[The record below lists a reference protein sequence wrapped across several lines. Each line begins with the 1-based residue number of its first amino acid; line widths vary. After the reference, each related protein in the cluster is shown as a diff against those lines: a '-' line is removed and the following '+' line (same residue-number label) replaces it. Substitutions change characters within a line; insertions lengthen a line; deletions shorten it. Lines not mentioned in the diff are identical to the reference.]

1 LAAQRSP
8 VAVTVAMNRDL
19 QYRFRLA
26 TVIGLGAALGTWLLT
41 GYLRFDGEDSLATAA
56 AGGLAFG
63 LVTAVAFVV
72 PYLVPREW
80 RVLETVF
87 GVARRSARMRTD
99 AYGDGRVP
107 ANAGQARSWLARH
120 PDDTP
125 ETRGARVWAM
135 LVLGDLEAARRLARA
150 MPDATPLERYNGAT
164 ARAMLRLVEG
174 GDPELDDVRA
184 LAQELD
190 EEGRAQAEIDVA
202 LAEALV
208 LAADGGDWRGA
219 ILCARDG
226 VEPAVGFVLV
236 RWFLP
241 VAALIAAG
249 ALAMTL
255 VAYGFSLI
263 VT

>member
-1 LAAQRSP
+1 M
-8 VAVTVAMNRDL
+8 AVTVAMNRDL
-19 QYRFRLA
+19 QYRFRIA
-26 TVIGLGAALGTWLLT
+26 TVVGLGAALATWLLT

-63 LVTAVAFVV
+63 LVTAAAFVA

-80 RVLETVF
+80 GVLETAF
-87 GVARRSARMRTD
+87 AVARRSARMRVD

-107 ANAGQARSWLARH
+107 ANPRQARAWLARH

-125 ETRGARVWAM
+125 KTRGARVWAM
-135 LVLGDLEAARRLARA
+135 LVLGDLEAARRLAGA
-150 MPDATPLERYNGAT
+150 MPDDTPLERYYGGTAGA
-164 ARAMLRLVEG
+164 MVRLVEG
-174 GDPELDDVRA
+174 GDPRLDEVRELALELDDAGKR
-184 LAQELD
+184 
-190 EEGRAQAEIDVA
+190 QAEIDIA

-208 LAADGGDWRGA
+208 LAADGGDWRAA
-219 ILCARDG
+219 ILRARG
-226 VEPAVGFVLV
+226 RVEPAVGYVLA

-241 VAALIAAG
+241 VGLLIAAG
-249 ALAMTL
+249 AVAMTL